1 MGLCCSTFLTCLLL
15 ACQTAPLLGEK
26 IRLKSG
32 KEVEVLN
39 GQIPEK
45 SAHALYA
52 EAQEFFQRGR
62 LDLARDY
69 CQFLIKNATGEVI
82 SLAKQT
88 QEEVT
93 EVEYSSRIHLGNGK
107 ILTGKVFANLRRH
120 LLGLERKEEI
130 PIWEVEEIDAEYQA
144 GYSQVSKTF
153 YPTIILEIKLEGEQ
167 LQTTRMIGEVEFMV
181 EEKDGSVTPLILGS
195 PYKLLKGEN
204 LSQTL
209 QELSQDRIIKV
220 VIYPSLRFPQ

>member
-1 MGLCCSTFLTCLLL
+1 M
-15 ACQTAPLLGEK
+15 
-26 IRLKSG
+26 
-32 KEVEVLN
+32 
-39 GQIPEK
+39 
-45 SAHALYA
+45 
-52 EAQEFFQRGR
+52 
-62 LDLARDY
+62 
-69 CQFLIKNATGEVI
+69 I

-195 PYKLLKGEN
+195 PYKLLKSEN
-204 LSQTL
+204 LPQTL
-209 QELSQDRIIKV
+209 KELSQDRIIKV